1 MLKLLLTIGCA
12 LLLPLLSAPAA
23 AQASP
28 VGIHGFIVD
37 SALPAVVQP
46 CRPKEKFLCL
56 HLLEENWNGVKGDT
70 LVSYANPQPDEFLGS
85 SVSLMVV
92 HKRKKVRI
100 VAATT
105 RGASEQRRILAELTK
120 RYGKPEQVVE
130 RNIRLTAS
138 GPKHAY
144 LMARWDLPGGE
155 VCFHGVLPP
164 EKNAKEPARQGRIYY
179 SSRSLRGT
187 TNCILSL

>member
-1 MLKLLLTIGCA
+1 
-12 LLLPLLSAPAA
+12 
-23 AQASP
+23 
-28 VGIHGFIVD
+28 
-37 SALPAVVQP
+37 
-46 CRPKEKFLCL
+46 
-56 HLLEENWNGVKGDT
+56 
-70 LVSYANPQPDEFLGS
+70 
-85 SVSLMVV
+85 
-92 HKRKKVRI
+92 
-100 VAATT
+100 
-105 RGASEQRRILAELTK
+105 EQRRILAELTK
-120 RYGKPEQVVE
+120 RHGKPEQVVE

-187 TNCILSL
+187 TNCILSLESAPCFRPPPASTDFHVRRPGSAVAA